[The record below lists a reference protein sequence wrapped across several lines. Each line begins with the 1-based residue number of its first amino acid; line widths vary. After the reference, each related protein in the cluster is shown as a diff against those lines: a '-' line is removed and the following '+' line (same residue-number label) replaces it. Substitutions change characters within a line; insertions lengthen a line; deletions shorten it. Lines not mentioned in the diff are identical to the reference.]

1 MAGVGAMFTGLRVAG
16 AEDDGFRDR
25 STSAVSRSGTLQQSG
40 CREQTTLG
48 RWLAVLSVEGEAE
61 WVMGELSAVFGRPRS
76 LRNSSAPS

>member
-1 MAGVGAMFTGLRVAG
+1 MAGFGEVLDRPIVAG

-61 WVMGELSAVFGRPRS
+61 WVMGELTAVFGRPRS